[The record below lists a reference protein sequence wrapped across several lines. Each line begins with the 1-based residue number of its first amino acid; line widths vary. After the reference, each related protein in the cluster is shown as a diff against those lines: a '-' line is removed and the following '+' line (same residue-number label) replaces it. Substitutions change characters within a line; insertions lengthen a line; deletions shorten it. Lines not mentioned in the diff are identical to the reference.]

1 MTKEKQEDQDYLE
14 KLDLIIEKNK
24 NNSSA
29 LKKIMDA
36 IDQKNNKSKSAS
48 EQAKTNRYEK

>member
-1 MTKEKQEDQDYLE
+1 MTKKKNDGQNYLE
-14 KLDLIIEKNK
+14 KLDLIIEKNR

-36 IDQKNNKSKSAS
+36 IDQKNKKSKSVS
-48 EQAKTNRYEK
+48 KQKKTNHYEK

>member
-48 EQAKTNRYEK
+48 GQAKTNRYEK